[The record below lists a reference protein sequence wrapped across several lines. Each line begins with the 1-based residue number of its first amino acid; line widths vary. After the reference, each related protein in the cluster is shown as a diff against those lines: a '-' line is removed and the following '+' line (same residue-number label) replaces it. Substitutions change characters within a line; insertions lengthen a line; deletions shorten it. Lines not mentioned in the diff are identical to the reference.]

1 MLQMA
6 SMMRGAGLDPLAAPT
21 GGLPFPPPGNPNS
34 SSASNTTTTPATHG
48 GDPAPSGTT
57 PAQNLFGQS
66 PFGPDPSSLLQ
77 LLGAGGPGFGSGA
90 SPFGSAPPST
100 ETRPPEERFQV
111 QLQVRS
117 SVVRRH

>member
-6 SMMRGAGLDPLAAPT
+6 SMMRGAGLDPLAAPI
-21 GGLPFPPPGNPNS
+21 GGSPFPSPGNPTPS
-34 SSASNTTTTPATHG
+34 PTSNTATTPATPG
-48 GDPAPSGTT
+48 GGPAPSSTT
-57 PAQNLFGQS
+57 PTQNLFGQS

-77 LLGAGGPGFGSGA
+77 LLGAGGPGFGGA

-100 ETRPPEERFQV
+100 DTRPPEERFQV

-117 SVVRRH
+117 SVVRHH

>member
-1 MLQMA
+1 
-6 SMMRGAGLDPLAAPT
+6 MRGAGLDPLAAPI
-21 GGLPFPPPGNPNS
+21 GGSPFPPPGNPSPS
-34 SSASNTTTTPATHG
+34 STSNTAATPATAG
-48 GDPAPSGTT
+48 GGPAPSSTT

-100 ETRPPEERFQV
+100 DTRPPEERFQV
-111 QLQVRS
+111 QLQVCS
-117 SVVRRH
+117 SVVCHHS